1 MVKIIIEL
9 SSKVISLELEVREM
23 KINKNY
29 VEQVH
34 DISDKNENKEDIE
47 MKEKLKM
54 LEAVV
59 QKSVF

>member
-1 MVKIIIEL
+1 
-9 SSKVISLELEVREM
+9 M